1 MSTLIGMLIA
11 CIAIVMLIGNTV
23 LKWHAG
29 MSFERF
35 INQAKACLYGIV
47 VVLTILIVAITMEL
61 FK

>member
-23 LKWHAG
+23 LKWHSG